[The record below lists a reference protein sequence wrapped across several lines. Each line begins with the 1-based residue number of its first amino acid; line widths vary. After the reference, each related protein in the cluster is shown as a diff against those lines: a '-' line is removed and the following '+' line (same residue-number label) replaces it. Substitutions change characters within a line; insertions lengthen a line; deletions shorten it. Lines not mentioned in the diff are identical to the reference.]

1 MRNRS
6 PKRASELEADPVEH
20 YTRLADDFGYS
31 RHYRSRDDGRQH
43 NSRRLMLEPLSLFI
57 FAVLALLAVIATQM
71 WQWGVFD
78 PIFGSKSAVV
88 DTSSKRWQ
96 LNGRAARVA
105 DDRVVEVDEPDV
117 SPDEDGTA
125 AE

>member
-6 PKRASELEADPVEH
+6 PKRASELEADPVAH

-31 RHYRSRDDGRQH
+31 RHYRTHNDGKPKG
-43 NSRRLMLEPLSLFI
+43 NRRLMLEPLSLFI

-78 PIFGSKSAVV
+78 PIFGSKSAIVS
-88 DTSSKRWQ
+88 TSSKRWQ

-105 DDRVVEVDEPDV
+105 DDRTAAADEPDAAA
-117 SPDEDGTA
+117 DEDNA
-125 AE
+125 PAE